1 MRRAV
6 GPVAGRAAAWHDR
19 LMARSACSLALAALL
34 IASTPAAAAP
44 LRQPVTGWVLD
55 YGDTACT
62 ALRTYGSAA
71 APVTLAFRPSPNGT
85 VVRLVVARLG
95 RAPAPYHFPVTT
107 NISSG
112 QVKTTA
118 LRFGARDSKTETIW
132 INFER
137 AALEGLSRS
146 GEIAIRG
153 GGAIDER
160 FAVPGIAAVLKGLDQ
175 CNADLRKYWNVG
187 GAGVPIATHAQPLKS
202 LAAYFSDRDY
212 PAQAI
217 DEHASGRTGLMMMV
231 DETGMLRDCLVE
243 QTSGIATLDAMACLA
258 LRRRAKF
265 KPALDSS
272 GKPMRSVL
280 TGTIVW
286 RMP

>member
-1 MRRAV
+1 M
-6 GPVAGRAAAWHDR
+6 AGLVRSLAFAAA
-19 LMARSACSLALAALL
+19 LA
-34 IASTPAAAAP
+34 SVPAAAAP
-44 LRQPVTGWVLD
+44 LRQPIKGWVLD

-62 ALRTYGSAA
+62 ALRTYGSEA
-71 APVTLAFRPSPNGT
+71 APLTLAFRPSPNGT

-107 NISSG
+107 NIPSG
-112 QVKTTA
+112 RVRTTA
-118 LRFGARDSKTETIW
+118 LRFGGKDKKTQTIW

-137 AALEGLSRS
+137 SALEGLSRA

-160 FAVPGIAAVLKGLDQ
+160 FALPGIAAVLKGLDE

-187 GAGVPIATHAQPLKS
+187 GAGVPIAAHAQPLKP

-231 DETGMLRDCLVE
+231 DEAGVMRDCLVE

-258 LRRRAKF
+258 LRQRAKF
-265 KPALDSS
+265 KPALDPA
-272 GKPMRSVL
+272 GKPVRSVL
-280 TGTIVW
+280 TGAIVW